1 MPSKLGTWT
10 VTGLLLGGLIA
21 TSSCRGLRASRIPL
35 GGKHEEEPVSVASAR
50 RAPSAAPALSTLS
63 AAEERAAEAAEEV
76 QVQAL
81 AATEASKP
89 GEPAKPAQAGA
100 FQLRPYAVGQKWTRL
115 FDAEFDMK
123 IGGAGMDMRMVN
135 HQEARYEVLAVSA
148 GNVDKLGIEYTV
160 DTAKVTVMGREQN
173 EPQPLAGKRYVIT
186 FPQGKPEVKSANGGT
201 PTKKELDS
209 VNDDAREP
217 LAMALALNELSQLTV
232 KGKGDFSSAGAIAL
246 AGGEDDDTKVTGAKA
261 SLRQLTSGARGE
273 TSALLDIA
281 YTLRSSSDPD
291 VTIELQLSGTM
302 TVLDAPSRYQSI
314 TVQGPMSLR
323 PTQPGGMDGRGTG
336 RVKISY
342 TY

>member
-1 MPSKLGTWT
+1 MQSKLGTWA
-10 VTGLLLGGLIA
+10 VTGLLLAGLLA

-35 GGKHEEEPVSVASAR
+35 GGKHEEEAVRVASAR
-50 RAPSAAPALSTLS
+50 SAPSAAPGLS
-63 AAEERAAEAAEEV
+63 AHSADEERAAEAV
-76 QVQAL
+76 QVQVPASTD
-81 AATEASKP
+81 AAKP
-89 GEPAKPAQAGA
+89 SEPAKPVAAGA

-123 IGGAGMDMRMVN
+123 LGAGMDMRMVN
-135 HQEARYEVLAVSA
+135 HQEARFEVLAVSS
-148 GNVDKLGIEYTV
+148 GSLDKLSIEYTV
-160 DTAKVTVMGREQN
+160 DTAKMTVMGREQN

-186 FPQGKPEVKSANGGT
+186 FPQGKPDVKSASGGT

-217 LAMALALNELSQLTV
+217 LAMELALKELSPLTA

-261 SLRQLTSGARGE
+261 SLRQLTSSARGE

-291 VTIELQLSGTM
+291 MTIELQVTGSM

-314 TVQGPMSLR
+314 TLQGPMLLK
-323 PTQPGGMDGRGTG
+323 PTQSSGMDGRGTG
-336 RVKISY
+336 KVRISY